1 MADTIPDDA
10 YVMIIG
16 AMKCGTTSLY
26 EYLKVYPAICPAIDK
41 EPEFFSEN
49 QGHGVSVL
57 NYADLWPFNAARHQY
72 ALEASTG
79 YTKYPAET
87 GVAARIHA
95 YGIQPRFIYLV
106 RNPFDRIE
114 SHFDFMRRQDPC
126 WNSSITGTQLLATSN
141 YYLQLK
147 QFREYFPAERLLV
160 LDFDD
165 LAAEPRAA
173 TARVYD
179 FLDLSER
186 HFPKHYKIRNPTRRT
201 ERRSFARLRGWLA
214 SRSRRAR
221 DKGVDALGSQPART
235 PLTDAQRE
243 YVHAELAA
251 DMRRLRDE
259 YAVDVGKWGFS

>member
-26 EYLKVYPAICPAIDK
+26 EYLKVHPAICPAIDK

-114 SHFDFMRRQDPC
+114 SHFDFMRRQDPR
-126 WNSSITGTQLLATSN
+126 WSNTITGTQLLATSN
-141 YYLQLK
+141 YYLQLQ
-147 QFREYFPAERLLV
+147 QFRQYFPRERLLV

-165 LAAEPRAA
+165 LVAEPHAVV
-173 TARVYD
+173 ARVYN
-179 FLDLSER
+179 FLRLSDH
-186 HFPKHYKIRNPTRRT
+186 HFPKRYKVRNPTRRAQGPI
-201 ERRSFARLRGWLA
+201 ARLRGWLA
-214 SRSRRAR
+214 ARPRRAQ
-221 DKGVDALGSQPART
+221 GSTAGELEAHTARV
-235 PLTDAQRE
+235 PLTDAQRDH
-243 YVHAELAA
+243 VHAQLAP

-259 YAVDVGKWGFS
+259 YEVDVAKWGFM